1 MRINTIFIIIL
12 SLILNS
18 CAVYSQ
24 DKIEQKLLK
33 KIEGQKYN
41 ENLNLNE
48 LYISEGHFVCSKSQ
62 EPINRL
68 ESTSDGINDNFL
80 YITNNGRMFFSS
92 LPTSKYNKRD
102 ISNKEFDIPN
112 AVFYKK
118 NGNYIVE
125 RKSVTH
131 AILGLSLIHI

>member
-1 MRINTIFIIIL
+1 M
-12 SLILNS
+12 
-18 CAVYSQ
+18 
-24 DKIEQKLLK
+24 
-33 KIEGQKYN
+33 
-41 ENLNLNE
+41 
-48 LYISEGHFVCSKSQ
+48 YISEGHFVCSKSQ

-131 AILGLSLIHI
+131 AILGIGGGYLISKGKIYFKNDKIIIVGNSDKEHCDIYKKYE